1 MTRYIRYTG
10 YNRWIYLSTA
20 HLATLLSEQRF
31 ILPLSS
37 QYTQFSFPVSLHNYQ
52 VQPCIKF

>member
-1 MTRYIRYTG
+1 MTRYISYTG
-10 YNRWIYLSTA
+10 YNRWIYLSTV

-37 QYTQFSFPVSLHNYQ
+37 QDTQFSLPVSLNNYQ